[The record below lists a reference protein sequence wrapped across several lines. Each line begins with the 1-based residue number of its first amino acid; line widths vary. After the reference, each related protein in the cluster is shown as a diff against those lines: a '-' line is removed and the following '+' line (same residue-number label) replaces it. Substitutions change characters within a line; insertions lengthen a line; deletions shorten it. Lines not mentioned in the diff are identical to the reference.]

1 MPDTLTLIRPVSLYP
16 PKPHNPSPNKSA
28 TVNHFRYDCFLQPII
43 QLKTMTK
50 TTQGLS
56 PSLILLMSIATG
68 LAVASNYYAQP
79 LLDTIARNFSLS
91 ASTAGFIVTAAQLG
105 YAAGLLFLVPLGDMF
120 ERRMLIV
127 SMTLLAAGGML
138 ITASSQSLGMLILG
152 TALTGLF
159 SVVAQILIPLAATLA
174 TPDKRG
180 KVVGTIMSGLLL
192 GILLAR
198 TVAGLLANLG
208 GWRTVFWVA
217 SILMALMAI
226 ALWRGLPKM
235 KSDTQLNY
243 PQLLG
248 SVFSLFIHDKLLRTR
263 AMLGC
268 LTFANFS
275 ILWTSMAFL
284 LAAPPFNYSEG
295 MIGLF
300 GLAGAAG
307 ALGARPAG
315 GFADKGKSHLT
326 TTVGLL
332 LLLLSWLAIWLGHTS
347 VPMLIIGILILDLTV
362 QGVHIT
368 NQTVI
373 YRIHPDARNRLTA
386 GYMTSYFI
394 GGAAGSLISA
404 SAWQHAG
411 WAGVCLAGTTV
422 AVLNLLVW
430 WRGFHRQEAVN

>member
-1 MPDTLTLIRPVSLYP
+1 
-16 PKPHNPSPNKSA
+16 
-28 TVNHFRYDCFLQPII
+28 
-43 QLKTMTK
+43 MTK
-50 TTQGLS
+50 TSQGLS
-56 PSLILLMSIATG
+56 PALILLMSVATG

-79 LLDTIARNFSLS
+79 LLDTIARAFSLS
-91 ASTAGFIVTAAQLG
+91 ASSAGFIVTAAQLG

-120 ERRMLIV
+120 ERRRLIV

-138 ITASSQSLGMLILG
+138 ITASSQSLGMMILG

-159 SVVAQILIPLAATLA
+159 SVVAQILVPLAATLA
-174 TPDKRG
+174 APEKRG

-198 TVAGLLANLG
+198 TVAGLLASLG
-208 GWRTVFWVA
+208 GWRTVYWVA
-217 SILMALMAI
+217 SVLMVVMAF
-226 ALWRGLPKM
+226 ALWRGLPKV
-235 KSDTQLNY
+235 KQENHLNY

-248 SVFSLFIHDKLLRTR
+248 SVFSLFTQDKLLRTR
-263 AMLGC
+263 ALLGC
-268 LTFANFS
+268 FTFANFS

-284 LAAPPFNYSEG
+284 LASPPFNYSEG
-295 MIGLF
+295 VIGLF

-315 GFADKGKSHLT
+315 GLADKGKSHLT
-326 TTVGLL
+326 TSAGLV
-332 LLLLSWLAIWLGHTS
+332 LLLLSWAAIWYGHIS
-347 VPMLIIGILILDLTV
+347 VLSLIVGILVLDLTV

-373 YRIHPDARNRLTA
+373 YRVKPEARNRLTA

-404 SAWQHAG
+404 SAWQHSG
-411 WAGVCLAGTTV
+411 WTGVCVVGTVV
-422 AVLNLLVW
+422 AAINLLIW
-430 WRGFHRQEAVN
+430 WRGYHQQEAIS

>member
-1 MPDTLTLIRPVSLYP
+1 
-16 PKPHNPSPNKSA
+16 
-28 TVNHFRYDCFLQPII
+28 
-43 QLKTMTK
+43 MTK
-50 TTQGLS
+50 PNHELS
-56 PSLILLMSIATG
+56 PALIVLMSIATG

-91 ASTAGFIVTAAQLG
+91 ASSAGFIVTAAQLG

-120 ERRMLIV
+120 ERRRLIV

-138 ITASSQSLGMLILG
+138 ITASSQSLAMMILG

-159 SVVAQILIPLAATLA
+159 SVVAQILVPLAATLA
-174 TPDKRG
+174 SPDKRG

-217 SILMALMAI
+217 SVLMALMAL
-226 ALWRGLPKM
+226 ALWRGLPQM
-235 KSDTQLNY
+235 KSETHLNY

-248 SVFSLFIHDKLLRTR
+248 SVFSMFISDKILRTR
-263 AMLGC
+263 ALLGC

-284 LAAPPFNYSEG
+284 LAAPPFNYSDG
-295 MIGLF
+295 VIGLF

-315 GFADKGKSHLT
+315 GFADKGKSHHT
-326 TTVGLL
+326 TTFGLL
-332 LLLLSWLAIWLGHTS
+332 LLLLSWLAIWFGHTS
-347 VPMLIIGILILDLTV
+347 VLALIIGILVLDLTV

-394 GGAAGSLISA
+394 GGATGSLISA
-404 SAWQHAG
+404 SAWQHGG
-411 WAGVCLAGTTV
+411 WAGVCLAGATIALV
-422 AVLNLLVW
+422 NLLVW
-430 WRGFHRQEAVN
+430 WRGFHRQEAAN

>member
-1 MPDTLTLIRPVSLYP
+1 
-16 PKPHNPSPNKSA
+16 
-28 TVNHFRYDCFLQPII
+28 
-43 QLKTMTK
+43 MTK

-56 PSLILLMSIATG
+56 PALILLMSVATG

-79 LLDTIARNFSLS
+79 LLDTIARAFNLS
-91 ASTAGFIVTAAQLG
+91 ASSAGFIVTAAQLG

-138 ITASSQSLGMLILG
+138 ITASSQSLTMMIVG

-159 SVVAQILIPLAATLA
+159 SVVAQILVPLAATLA
-174 TPDKRG
+174 SPDKRG

-198 TVAGLLANLG
+198 TVAGLLASLG
-208 GWRTVFWVA
+208 GWRTVYWVA
-217 SILMALMAI
+217 SVLMVVMAL
-226 ALWRGLPKM
+226 ALWRGLPKV
-235 KSDTQLNY
+235 KQENHLNY
-243 PQLLG
+243 PQLLA
-248 SVFSLFIHDKLLRTR
+248 SVFSLFTQDKLLRTR
-263 AMLGC
+263 ALLGC

-295 MIGLF
+295 VIGLF

-315 GFADKGKSHLT
+315 GLADKGKSHLT
-326 TTVGLL
+326 TTAGLV
-332 LLLLSWLAIWLGHTS
+332 LLLLSWAAIWYGHVS
-347 VPMLIIGILILDLTV
+347 VLALIVGILVLDLTV

-373 YRIHPDARNRLTA
+373 YRVKPEARNRLTA

-411 WAGVCLAGTTV
+411 WSGVCGIGAIV
-422 AVLNLLVW
+422 AALNLLVW
-430 WRGFHRQEAVN
+430 WRGYHRQEAIH

>member
-1 MPDTLTLIRPVSLYP
+1 
-16 PKPHNPSPNKSA
+16 
-28 TVNHFRYDCFLQPII
+28 
-43 QLKTMTK
+43 MTK
-50 TTQGLS
+50 PNHGLS
-56 PSLILLMSIATG
+56 PALIVLMSVATG

-79 LLDTIARNFSLS
+79 LLDTIAHHFSLS
-91 ASTAGFIVTAAQLG
+91 ASSAGFIVTAAQLG

-127 SMTLLAAGGML
+127 SMTLLVAGGML
-138 ITASSQSLGMLILG
+138 ITASSQSLSMMILG

-159 SVVAQILIPLAATLA
+159 SVVAQILVPLAATLA
-174 TPDKRG
+174 TPDTRG

-217 SILMALMAI
+217 SALMALMAV
-226 ALWRGLPKM
+226 ALWRGLPKL
-235 KSDTQLNY
+235 KSDTHLNY

-263 AMLGC
+263 ALLGC

-284 LAAPPFNYSEG
+284 LAAPPFSYSEG

-347 VPMLIIGILILDLTV
+347 VLALIIGILILDLTV

-373 YRIHPDARNRLTA
+373 YRLHPDARNRLTA

-411 WAGVCLAGTTV
+411 WAGVCLAGVTV
-422 AVLNLLVW
+422 ALLNLLVW

>member
-1 MPDTLTLIRPVSLYP
+1 
-16 PKPHNPSPNKSA
+16 
-28 TVNHFRYDCFLQPII
+28 
-43 QLKTMTK
+43 MTK
-50 TTQGLS
+50 TAQGLS
-56 PSLILLMSIATG
+56 PALILLMSVATG

-79 LLDTIARNFSLS
+79 LLDTIARAFNLS
-91 ASTAGFIVTAAQLG
+91 ASSAGFIVTAAQLG

-138 ITASSQSLGMLILG
+138 ITASSQSLTMMIVG

-159 SVVAQILIPLAATLA
+159 SVVAQILVPLAATLA
-174 TPDKRG
+174 SPEKRG

-198 TVAGLLANLG
+198 TVAGLLASLG
-208 GWRTVFWVA
+208 GWRTVYWVA
-217 SILMALMAI
+217 SVLMVIMAL
-226 ALWRGLPKM
+226 ALWRGLPKV
-235 KSDTQLNY
+235 KQENHLNY
-243 PQLLG
+243 PQLLA
-248 SVFSLFIHDKLLRTR
+248 SVFSLFTQDKLLRTR
-263 AMLGC
+263 ALLGC
-268 LTFANFS
+268 FTFANFS

-295 MIGLF
+295 VIGLF

-315 GFADKGKSHLT
+315 GLADKGKSHLT
-326 TTVGLL
+326 TSAGLI
-332 LLLLSWLAIWLGHTS
+332 LLLLSWAAIWYGHIS
-347 VPMLIIGILILDLTV
+347 VLALIVGILVLDLTV
-362 QGVHIT
+362 QGIHIT

-373 YRIHPDARNRLTA
+373 YRVKPEARNRLTA

-411 WAGVCLAGTTV
+411 WSGVCAIGAIV
-422 AVLNLLVW
+422 ATLNLVVW
-430 WRGFHRQEAVN
+430 WRGYHRQDAIN

>member
-1 MPDTLTLIRPVSLYP
+1 
-16 PKPHNPSPNKSA
+16 
-28 TVNHFRYDCFLQPII
+28 
-43 QLKTMTK
+43 MTK

-138 ITASSQSLGMLILG
+138 ITASSQSLAMLILG

-159 SVVAQILIPLAATLA
+159 SVVAQILVPLAATLA

-217 SILMALMAI
+217 SVLMALMAI

-235 KSDTQLNY
+235 KSETHLNY

-248 SVFSLFIHDKLLRTR
+248 SVFSLFTHDKLLRTR

-295 MIGLF
+295 TIGLF

-326 TTVGLL
+326 TTAGLL
-332 LLLLSWLAIWLGHTS
+332 LLLLSWWAIWLGHSS
-347 VPMLIIGILILDLTV
+347 VPMLIIGILVLDLTV

-386 GYMTSYFI
+386 GYITSYFI

-411 WAGVCLAGTTV
+411 WAGVCLAGMTV
-422 AVLNLLVW
+422 AILNLLVW

>member
-1 MPDTLTLIRPVSLYP
+1 
-16 PKPHNPSPNKSA
+16 
-28 TVNHFRYDCFLQPII
+28 
-43 QLKTMTK
+43 MTK

-56 PSLILLMSIATG
+56 PTLILLMSVATG

-79 LLDTIARNFSLS
+79 LLDTIARAFNLS
-91 ASTAGFIVTAAQLG
+91 ASSAGFIVTAAQLG

-138 ITASSQSLGMLILG
+138 ITASSQSLTMMIVG

-159 SVVAQILIPLAATLA
+159 SVVAQILVPLAATLA
-174 TPDKRG
+174 SPEKRG

-198 TVAGLLANLG
+198 TVAGLLASLG
-208 GWRTVFWVA
+208 GWRTVYWVA
-217 SILMALMAI
+217 SVLMVVMAL
-226 ALWRGLPKM
+226 ALWRGLPKV
-235 KSDTQLNY
+235 KQENHLNY
-243 PQLLG
+243 PQLLA
-248 SVFSLFIHDKLLRTR
+248 SVFSLFTQDKLLRTR
-263 AMLGC
+263 ALLGC
-268 LTFANFS
+268 FTFANFS

-295 MIGLF
+295 VIGLF

-315 GFADKGKSHLT
+315 GLADKGKSHLT
-326 TTVGLL
+326 TSAGLI
-332 LLLLSWLAIWLGHTS
+332 LLLLSWAAIWYGHVS
-347 VPMLIIGILILDLTV
+347 VLALIVGILVLDLTV

-373 YRIHPDARNRLTA
+373 YRVKPEARNRLTA

-411 WAGVCLAGTTV
+411 WSGVCGIGAIV
-422 AVLNLLVW
+422 AALNLVVW
-430 WRGFHRQEAVN
+430 WRGYHRQEAIH

>member
-1 MPDTLTLIRPVSLYP
+1 
-16 PKPHNPSPNKSA
+16 
-28 TVNHFRYDCFLQPII
+28 
-43 QLKTMTK
+43 
-50 TTQGLS
+50 
-56 PSLILLMSIATG
+56 MSVATG

-79 LLDTIARNFSLS
+79 LLDTIARAFNLS
-91 ASTAGFIVTAAQLG
+91 ASSAGFIVTAAQLG

-138 ITASSQSLGMLILG
+138 ITASSQSLTMMIVG

-159 SVVAQILIPLAATLA
+159 SVVAQILVPLAATLA
-174 TPDKRG
+174 SPEKRG

-198 TVAGLLANLG
+198 TIAGLLASLG
-208 GWRTVFWVA
+208 GWRTVYWVA
-217 SILMALMAI
+217 SVLMVVMAL
-226 ALWRGLPKM
+226 ALWRGLPKV
-235 KSDTQLNY
+235 KQENHLNY
-243 PQLLG
+243 PQLLA
-248 SVFSLFIHDKLLRTR
+248 SVFSLFTQDKLLRTR
-263 AMLGC
+263 ALLGC
-268 LTFANFS
+268 FTFANFS

-295 MIGLF
+295 VIGLF

-315 GFADKGKSHLT
+315 GLADKGKSHLT
-326 TTVGLL
+326 TSAGLV
-332 LLLLSWLAIWLGHTS
+332 LLLLSWAAIWYGHVS
-347 VPMLIIGILILDLTV
+347 VLALIVGILVLDLTV

-373 YRIHPDARNRLTA
+373 YRVKPEARNRLTA

-411 WAGVCLAGTTV
+411 WSGVCGIGAIV
-422 AVLNLLVW
+422 AALNLLVW
-430 WRGFHRQEAVN
+430 WRGYHRQDAIH

>member
-1 MPDTLTLIRPVSLYP
+1 
-16 PKPHNPSPNKSA
+16 
-28 TVNHFRYDCFLQPII
+28 
-43 QLKTMTK
+43 MTK

-159 SVVAQILIPLAATLA
+159 SVVAQILVPLAATLA

-235 KSDTQLNY
+235 KSDTHLNY

-295 MIGLF
+295 TIGLF

-326 TTVGLL
+326 TTTGLL
-332 LLLLSWLAIWLGHTS
+332 LLLLSWWAIWLGHSS
-347 VPMLIIGILILDLTV
+347 VPMLIIGILVLDLTV

-404 SAWQHAG
+404 SAWQQAG

-422 AVLNLLVW
+422 ALLNLLVW
-430 WRGFHRQEAVN
+430 WRGYHRQEAVN

>member
-1 MPDTLTLIRPVSLYP
+1 
-16 PKPHNPSPNKSA
+16 
-28 TVNHFRYDCFLQPII
+28 
-43 QLKTMTK
+43 MTK

-91 ASTAGFIVTAAQLG
+91 ASTAGFIVTSAQLG

-159 SVVAQILIPLAATLA
+159 SVVAQILVPLAATLA

-180 KVVGTIMSGLLL
+180 KVVSTIMSGLLL

-217 SILMALMAI
+217 SVLMALMAV

-235 KSDTQLNY
+235 KSDTHLNY

-326 TTVGLL
+326 TTMGLL
-332 LLLLSWLAIWLGHTS
+332 LLLLSWLAIWFGHAS
-347 VPMLIIGILILDLTV
+347 VPMLIIGILVLDLTV

-422 AVLNLLVW
+422 AILNLLVW

>member
-1 MPDTLTLIRPVSLYP
+1 
-16 PKPHNPSPNKSA
+16 
-28 TVNHFRYDCFLQPII
+28 
-43 QLKTMTK
+43 MTK
-50 TTQGLS
+50 TPQGLS
-56 PSLILLMSIATG
+56 PALILLMSVATG

-79 LLDTIARNFSLS
+79 LLDTIARAFNLS
-91 ASTAGFIVTAAQLG
+91 ASSAGFIVTAAQLG

-138 ITASSQSLGMLILG
+138 ITASSQSLTMMIVG

-159 SVVAQILIPLAATLA
+159 SVVAQILVPLAATLA
-174 TPDKRG
+174 SPEKRG

-198 TVAGLLANLG
+198 TVAGLLASLG
-208 GWRTVFWVA
+208 GWRTVYWVA
-217 SILMALMAI
+217 SVLMVVMAL
-226 ALWRGLPKM
+226 ALWRGLPKV
-235 KSDTQLNY
+235 KQENHLNY
-243 PQLLG
+243 PQLLA
-248 SVFSLFIHDKLLRTR
+248 SVFSLFTQDKLLRTR
-263 AMLGC
+263 ALLGC
-268 LTFANFS
+268 FTFANFS

-295 MIGLF
+295 VIGLF
-300 GLAGAAG
+300 CLAGAAG

-315 GFADKGKSHLT
+315 GLADKGKSHLT
-326 TTVGLL
+326 TSAGLV
-332 LLLLSWLAIWLGHTS
+332 LLLLSWAAIWYGHLS
-347 VPMLIIGILILDLTV
+347 VLALIVGILVLDLTV

-373 YRIHPDARNRLTA
+373 YRVKPEARNRLTA

-411 WAGVCLAGTTV
+411 WSGVCAIGAIV
-422 AVLNLLVW
+422 ATLNLLVW
-430 WRGFHRQEAVN
+430 WRGYHRQDAIH

>member
-1 MPDTLTLIRPVSLYP
+1 
-16 PKPHNPSPNKSA
+16 
-28 TVNHFRYDCFLQPII
+28 
-43 QLKTMTK
+43 MTK
-50 TTQGLS
+50 PTHGLS
-56 PSLILLMSIATG
+56 PALIVLMSVATG

-159 SVVAQILIPLAATLA
+159 SVVAQILVPLAATLA

-217 SILMALMAI
+217 SVLMALMAI

-235 KSDTQLNY
+235 KSETHLNY

-326 TTVGLL
+326 TTAGLL
-332 LLLLSWLAIWLGHTS
+332 LLLFSWLAIWFGHTS
-347 VPMLIIGILILDLTV
+347 VPMLIIGILVLDLTV

-411 WAGVCLAGTTV
+411 WAGVCLAGVTV

>member
-1 MPDTLTLIRPVSLYP
+1 
-16 PKPHNPSPNKSA
+16 
-28 TVNHFRYDCFLQPII
+28 
-43 QLKTMTK
+43 MTK

-56 PSLILLMSIATG
+56 PTLILLMSVATG

-79 LLDTIARNFSLS
+79 LLDTIARAFNLS
-91 ASTAGFIVTAAQLG
+91 ASSAGFIVTAAQLG

-138 ITASSQSLGMLILG
+138 ITASSQSLTMMIVG

-159 SVVAQILIPLAATLA
+159 SVVAQILVPLAATLA
-174 TPDKRG
+174 SPEKRG

-198 TVAGLLANLG
+198 TVAGLLASLG
-208 GWRTVFWVA
+208 GWRTVYWVA
-217 SILMALMAI
+217 SVLMVVMAL
-226 ALWRGLPKM
+226 ALWRGLPKV
-235 KSDTQLNY
+235 KQENHLNY
-243 PQLLG
+243 PQLLA
-248 SVFSLFIHDKLLRTR
+248 SVFSLFTQDKLLRTR
-263 AMLGC
+263 ALLGC
-268 LTFANFS
+268 FTFANFS

-295 MIGLF
+295 VIGLF

-315 GFADKGKSHLT
+315 GLADKGKSHLT
-326 TTVGLL
+326 TSAGLV
-332 LLLLSWLAIWLGHTS
+332 LLLLSWAAIWYGHVS
-347 VPMLIIGILILDLTV
+347 VLALIVGILVLDLTV

-373 YRIHPDARNRLTA
+373 YRVKPEARNRLTA

-411 WAGVCLAGTTV
+411 WSGVCGIGAIV
-422 AVLNLLVW
+422 AALNLVVW
-430 WRGFHRQEAVN
+430 WRGYHRQEAIH

>member
-1 MPDTLTLIRPVSLYP
+1 
-16 PKPHNPSPNKSA
+16 
-28 TVNHFRYDCFLQPII
+28 
-43 QLKTMTK
+43 MTK

-56 PSLILLMSIATG
+56 PALILLMSVATG

-79 LLDTIARNFSLS
+79 LLDTIARAFDLS
-91 ASTAGFIVTAAQLG
+91 ASSAGFIVTAAQLG

-138 ITASSQSLGMLILG
+138 ITASSQSLTMMIIG

-159 SVVAQILIPLAATLA
+159 SVVAQILVPLAATLA
-174 TPDKRG
+174 SPEKRG

-198 TVAGLLANLG
+198 TVAGLLASLG
-208 GWRTVFWVA
+208 GWRTVYWVA
-217 SILMALMAI
+217 SVLMVIMAL
-226 ALWRGLPKM
+226 ALWRGLPKV
-235 KSDTQLNY
+235 KQENHLNY
-243 PQLLG
+243 PQLLA
-248 SVFSLFIHDKLLRTR
+248 SVFSLFTRDKLLRTR
-263 AMLGC
+263 AVLGC

-295 MIGLF
+295 VIGLF

-315 GFADKGKSHLT
+315 GLADKGKSHMT
-326 TTVGLL
+326 TSAGLV
-332 LLLLSWLAIWLGHTS
+332 LLLLSWAAIWYGHVS
-347 VPMLIIGILILDLTV
+347 VLALIVGILVLDLTV

-373 YRIHPDARNRLTA
+373 YRVKPGARNRLTA

-411 WAGVCLAGTTV
+411 WTGVCAIGAIV
-422 AVLNLLVW
+422 AAINLLVW
-430 WRGFHRQEAVN
+430 WRGYHRQEAIH

>member
-1 MPDTLTLIRPVSLYP
+1 
-16 PKPHNPSPNKSA
+16 
-28 TVNHFRYDCFLQPII
+28 
-43 QLKTMTK
+43 MTK
-50 TTQGLS
+50 PNHELS
-56 PSLILLMSIATG
+56 PALIVLMSIATG

-91 ASTAGFIVTAAQLG
+91 ASSAGFIVTAAQLG

-120 ERRMLIV
+120 ERRRLIV

-138 ITASSQSLGMLILG
+138 ITASSQSLAMMILG

-159 SVVAQILIPLAATLA
+159 SVVAQILVPLAATLA
-174 TPDKRG
+174 SPDKRG

-217 SILMALMAI
+217 SVLMALMAL
-226 ALWRGLPKM
+226 ALWRGLPQM
-235 KSDTQLNY
+235 KSETHLNY

-248 SVFSLFIHDKLLRTR
+248 SVFSMFISDKILRTR
-263 AMLGC
+263 ALLGC

-284 LAAPPFNYSEG
+284 LAAPPFNYSDG
-295 MIGLF
+295 VIGLF

-315 GFADKGKSHLT
+315 GFADKGKSHHT
-326 TTVGLL
+326 TPQLSVCCYYFHGWRSGLVTL
-332 LLLLSWLAIWLGHTS
+332 
-347 VPMLIIGILILDLTV
+347 P
-362 QGVHIT
+362 
-368 NQTVI
+368 
-373 YRIHPDARNRLTA
+373 Y
-386 GYMTSYFI
+386 
-394 GGAAGSLISA
+394 
-404 SAWQHAG
+404 
-411 WAGVCLAGTTV
+411 
-422 AVLNLLVW
+422 
-430 WRGFHRQEAVN
+430 WR

>member
-1 MPDTLTLIRPVSLYP
+1 
-16 PKPHNPSPNKSA
+16 
-28 TVNHFRYDCFLQPII
+28 
-43 QLKTMTK
+43 MTK

-56 PSLILLMSIATG
+56 PALILLMSVATG

-79 LLDTIARNFSLS
+79 LLDTIARAFDLS
-91 ASTAGFIVTAAQLG
+91 ASSAGFIVTAAQLG

-138 ITASSQSLGMLILG
+138 ITASSQSLTMMIIG

-159 SVVAQILIPLAATLA
+159 SVVAQILVPLAATLA
-174 TPDKRG
+174 SPEKRG

-198 TVAGLLANLG
+198 TVAGLLATLG
-208 GWRTVFWVA
+208 GWRTVYWVA
-217 SILMALMAI
+217 SVLMVIMAL
-226 ALWRGLPKM
+226 ALWRGLPKV
-235 KSDTQLNY
+235 KQENHLNY
-243 PQLLG
+243 PQLLA
-248 SVFSLFIHDKLLRTR
+248 SVFSLFTRDKLLRTR
-263 AMLGC
+263 AVLGC

-295 MIGLF
+295 VIGLF

-315 GFADKGKSHLT
+315 GLADKGKSHMT
-326 TTVGLL
+326 TSAGLV
-332 LLLLSWLAIWLGHTS
+332 LLLLSWAAIWYGHVS
-347 VPMLIIGILILDLTV
+347 VLALIVGILVLDLTV

-373 YRIHPDARNRLTA
+373 YRVKPDARNRLTA

-411 WAGVCLAGTTV
+411 WTGVCAIGAVV
-422 AVLNLLVW
+422 AAINLLVW
-430 WRGFHRQEAVN
+430 WRGYHRQEAIH

>member
-1 MPDTLTLIRPVSLYP
+1 
-16 PKPHNPSPNKSA
+16 
-28 TVNHFRYDCFLQPII
+28 
-43 QLKTMTK
+43 MTK

-56 PSLILLMSIATG
+56 PALILLMSVATG

-79 LLDTIARNFSLS
+79 LLDTIARAFDLS
-91 ASTAGFIVTAAQLG
+91 ASSAGFIVTAAQLG

-138 ITASSQSLGMLILG
+138 ITASSQSLTMMIIG

-159 SVVAQILIPLAATLA
+159 SVVAQILVPLAATLA
-174 TPDKRG
+174 SPEKRG

-198 TVAGLLANLG
+198 TVAGLLASLG
-208 GWRTVFWVA
+208 GWRTVYWVA
-217 SILMALMAI
+217 SVLMVIMAL
-226 ALWRGLPKM
+226 ALWRGLPKV
-235 KSDTQLNY
+235 KQENHLNY
-243 PQLLG
+243 PQLLA
-248 SVFSLFIHDKLLRTR
+248 SVFSLFTRDKLLRTR
-263 AMLGC
+263 AILGC

-295 MIGLF
+295 VIGLF

-315 GFADKGKSHLT
+315 GLADKGKSHMT
-326 TTVGLL
+326 TSAGLV
-332 LLLLSWLAIWLGHTS
+332 LLLLSWGAIWYGHVS
-347 VPMLIIGILILDLTV
+347 VLALIVGILVLDLTV

-373 YRIHPDARNRLTA
+373 YRVKPDARNRLTA

-411 WAGVCLAGTTV
+411 WTGVCAIGAIV
-422 AVLNLLVW
+422 AAINLLVW
-430 WRGFHRQEAVN
+430 WRGYHRQEAIH

>member
-1 MPDTLTLIRPVSLYP
+1 
-16 PKPHNPSPNKSA
+16 
-28 TVNHFRYDCFLQPII
+28 
-43 QLKTMTK
+43 MTK

-56 PSLILLMSIATG
+56 PALILLMSVATG

-79 LLDTIARNFSLS
+79 LLDTIARAFDLS
-91 ASTAGFIVTAAQLG
+91 ASSAGFIVTAAQLG

-138 ITASSQSLGMLILG
+138 ITASSQSLTMMIIG

-159 SVVAQILIPLAATLA
+159 SVVAQILVPLAATLA
-174 TPDKRG
+174 SPEKRG

-198 TVAGLLANLG
+198 TVAGLLASLG
-208 GWRTVFWVA
+208 GWRTVYWVA
-217 SILMALMAI
+217 SVLMVIMAL
-226 ALWRGLPKM
+226 ALWRGLPKV
-235 KSDTQLNY
+235 KQENHLNY
-243 PQLLG
+243 PQLLA
-248 SVFSLFIHDKLLRTR
+248 SVFSLFTRDKLLRTR
-263 AMLGC
+263 AILGC

-295 MIGLF
+295 VIGLF

-315 GFADKGKSHLT
+315 GLADKGKSHMT
-326 TTVGLL
+326 TSAGLV
-332 LLLLSWLAIWLGHTS
+332 LLLLSWAAIWYGHVS
-347 VPMLIIGILILDLTV
+347 VLALIVGILVLDLTV

-373 YRIHPDARNRLTA
+373 YRVKPDARNRLTA

-411 WAGVCLAGTTV
+411 WTGVCAIGAIV
-422 AVLNLLVW
+422 AAINMLVW
-430 WRGFHRQEAVN
+430 WRGYHRQEAIH

>member
-1 MPDTLTLIRPVSLYP
+1 
-16 PKPHNPSPNKSA
+16 
-28 TVNHFRYDCFLQPII
+28 
-43 QLKTMTK
+43 MTK
-50 TTQGLS
+50 TSQGLS
-56 PSLILLMSIATG
+56 PALILLMSVATG

-79 LLDTIARNFSLS
+79 LLDTIARAFSLS
-91 ASTAGFIVTAAQLG
+91 ASSAGFIVTAAQLG

-120 ERRMLIV
+120 ERRRLIV

-138 ITASSQSLGMLILG
+138 ITASSQSLTMMIIG

-159 SVVAQILIPLAATLA
+159 SVVAQILVPLAATLA
-174 TPDKRG
+174 APDKRG

-198 TVAGLLANLG
+198 TVAGLLASLG
-208 GWRTVFWVA
+208 GWRTVYWVA
-217 SILMALMAI
+217 SVLMVIMAL
-226 ALWRGLPKM
+226 ALWRGLPKV
-235 KSDTQLNY
+235 KQENHLNY

-248 SVFSLFIHDKLLRTR
+248 SVFSLFTQDKLLRTR
-263 AMLGC
+263 ALLGC
-268 LTFANFS
+268 FTFANFS

-284 LAAPPFNYSEG
+284 LASPPFNYSEG

-300 GLAGAAG
+300 GLVGAAG

-315 GFADKGKSHLT
+315 GLADKGKSHLT
-326 TTVGLL
+326 TTAGLI
-332 LLLLSWLAIWLGHTS
+332 LLLLSWAAIWYGHIS
-347 VPMLIIGILILDLTV
+347 VMALIVGILVLDLTV

-373 YRIHPDARNRLTA
+373 YRLKPEARNRLTA

-411 WAGVCLAGTTV
+411 WAGVCLAGTLV
-422 AVLNLLVW
+422 AVINVIIW
-430 WRGFHRQEAVN
+430 WRGYHLQEAIN

>member
-1 MPDTLTLIRPVSLYP
+1 
-16 PKPHNPSPNKSA
+16 
-28 TVNHFRYDCFLQPII
+28 
-43 QLKTMTK
+43 MTK

-105 YAAGLLFLVPLGDMF
+105 YAAGLLFLVPLGDML

-159 SVVAQILIPLAATLA
+159 SVVAQILVPLAATLA

-217 SILMALMAI
+217 SVLMALMAI

-235 KSDTQLNY
+235 KSETHLNY

-248 SVFSLFIHDKLLRTR
+248 SVFNLFIHDKLLRTR

-326 TTVGLL
+326 TTLGLL
-332 LLLLSWLAIWLGHTS
+332 LLLLSWLAIWFGHAS
-347 VPMLIIGILILDLTV
+347 VPMLIIGILVLDLTV

-422 AVLNLLVW
+422 ALLNLLVW

>member
-1 MPDTLTLIRPVSLYP
+1 
-16 PKPHNPSPNKSA
+16 
-28 TVNHFRYDCFLQPII
+28 
-43 QLKTMTK
+43 
-50 TTQGLS
+50 
-56 PSLILLMSIATG
+56 MSVATG

-79 LLDTIARNFSLS
+79 LLDTIARAFNLS
-91 ASTAGFIVTAAQLG
+91 ASSAGFIVTAAQLG

-138 ITASSQSLGMLILG
+138 ITASSQSLTMMIVG

-159 SVVAQILIPLAATLA
+159 SVVAQILVPLAATLA
-174 TPDKRG
+174 SPEKRG

-198 TVAGLLANLG
+198 TVAGLLASLG
-208 GWRTVFWVA
+208 GWRTVYWVA
-217 SILMALMAI
+217 SVLMVIMAL
-226 ALWRGLPKM
+226 ALWRGLPKV
-235 KSDTQLNY
+235 KQENHLNY
-243 PQLLG
+243 PQLLA
-248 SVFSLFIHDKLLRTR
+248 SVFSLFTQDKLLRTR
-263 AMLGC
+263 ALLGC
-268 LTFANFS
+268 FTFANFS

-295 MIGLF
+295 VIGLF

-315 GFADKGKSHLT
+315 GLADKGKSHLT
-326 TTVGLL
+326 TSAGLI
-332 LLLLSWLAIWLGHTS
+332 LLLLSWAPIWYGHISVLA
-347 VPMLIIGILILDLTV
+347 LIVGILVLDLTV

-373 YRIHPDARNRLTA
+373 YRVKPEARNRLTA

-411 WAGVCLAGTTV
+411 WSGVCAIGAIV
-422 AVLNLLVW
+422 ATLNLLVW
-430 WRGFHRQEAVN
+430 WRGYHRQDAIN